1 MVHAEEYIMTMFSFR
16 YNQVC
21 VVNSFTL
28 SFQMRTT
35 LALLDVRPNDLS
47 ELNHWSDY
55 EKSTTMVV

>member
-1 MVHAEEYIMTMFSFR
+1 MVHAEEYIMTMLSFR

-47 ELNHWSDY
+47 ELNHWSDF